1 MCSSDLDVEEIVREL
16 DTKKGWHIM
25 PAFLNNRVEMLTAAA
40 LLPRR
45 TARYHPAMPERLKSS
60 ALLPR
65 LRTADCS
72 HPAEVPVSSAFV
84 PLGSLAALMVW

>member
-1 MCSSDLDVEEIVREL
+1 MWRKSSVNW
-16 DTKKGWHIM
+16 TQKKGWHIM

-65 LRTADCS
+65 LRTADRPYS
-72 HPAEVPVSSAFV
+72 AEVPGSSAFV
-84 PLGSLAALMVW
+84 PLGTAALMAWSW